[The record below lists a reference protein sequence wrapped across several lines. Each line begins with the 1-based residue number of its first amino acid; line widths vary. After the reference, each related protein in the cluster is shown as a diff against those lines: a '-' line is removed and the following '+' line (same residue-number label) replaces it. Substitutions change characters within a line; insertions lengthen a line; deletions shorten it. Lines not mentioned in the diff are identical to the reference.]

1 MKFCLSNF
9 SMLGVMSSLTLSGC
23 TLHQVAQFEEPV
35 TPAAVR
41 SAKEL
46 QVPPDL
52 RATPALK
59 PVVRPMAEQ
68 DLSRASLVPPVN
80 ASSAAITNLPASQNQ
95 AVANG
100 QAPAKVASVAYA
112 QSIPEK
118 SPPTHWEVTPNYDF
132 PWIAGALP
140 DRVNEETTYGVGGEM
155 FGRLF
160 AKVAFGTEAMAKPP
174 EPPAELL
181 KEAAQKQKTTPGL
194 MRWLVTENMKKN
206 EPVVQRE
213 APKPL
218 TAATRVQAEIQS

>member
-1 MKFCLSNF
+1 
-9 SMLGVMSSLTLSGC
+9 
-23 TLHQVAQFEEPV
+23 
-35 TPAAVR
+35 
-41 SAKEL
+41 
-46 QVPPDL
+46 
-52 RATPALK
+52 
-59 PVVRPMAEQ
+59 MAEQ